1 MDLDAR
7 TAELFEHFSTQEF
20 AGLADLFAPDAQVKQ
35 NGNPEHG
42 IAGLFTM
49 IEGLKR
55 DGVTVQYSDVRRS
68 VGDRF
73 VVEQHAVRLARP
85 DGVSASTEVC
95 VGGGLRRCRSDQW
108 PARILRHRCLG
119 VVVGLTGVWQR
130 HSGPMQQEPAR
141 RGSVRHSGTI
151 II

>member
-1 MDLDAR
+1 MEVDPGIRRLEGFFR
-7 TAELFEHFSTQEF
+7 
-20 AGLADLFAPDAQVKQ
+20 PDAQVRR

-42 IAGLFTM
+42 IDGLFTM

-73 VVEQHAVRLARP
+73 VVEQHAVRLTRP

-95 VGGGLRRCRSDQW
+95 VVVDFDDAGL
-108 PARILRHRCLG
+108 IT
-119 VVVGLTGVWQR
+119 GLHEYFDTVAMAALY
-130 HSGPMQQEPAR
+130 S
-141 RGSVRHSGTI
+141 
-151 II
+151 

>member
-1 MDLDAR
+1 MDLDTR

-73 VVEQHAVRLARP
+73 VVEQHAVRLTRP

-95 VGGGLRRCRSDQW
+95 VVVDFDDAGL
-108 PARILRHRCLG
+108 II
-119 VVVGLTGVWQR
+119 GLHEYFDTAAMAALY
-130 HSGPMQQEPAR
+130 S
-141 RGSVRHSGTI
+141 
-151 II
+151 